1 MSILTITPQAAEKV
15 KEMLHKRG
23 KPTLGV
29 RVGVRS
35 RGCSG
40 LAYTLEFAEEKNP
53 ADEAIEMHGVTVFVD
68 PKSILFLMGTEMR
81 YEEDKLQS
89 GFTFKNPNEKG
100 RCGCGESFHV

>member
-1 MSILTITPQAAEKV
+1 MSILTITPEAAEKV
-15 KEMLHKRG
+15 KEMIQKRG
-23 KPTLGV
+23 KPALGV

-40 LAYTLEFAEEKNP
+40 LAYTLEFAEEKNS
-53 ADEAIEMHGVTVFVD
+53 ADETIEMHGVTVFVD
-68 PKSILFLMGTEMR
+68 PKAILFLMGTEMR